1 MPAVSVG
8 RVAQLVVVGNHKGV
22 NLFKYVQKPPFF
34 YQVTNR
40 YEIGTYSE

>member
-1 MPAVSVG
+1 MLAVSVG
-8 RVAQLVVVGNHKGV
+8 QVAQLVVDSNHKGV

-40 YEIGTYSE
+40 YEIGTYLE